1 MDIFKEFNI
10 KKTKQRQEVY
20 IFFKDNTIVYIN
32 DLINKLNIDKSTIY
46 RILNLFL
53 KHNIIEKKIDVNEN
67 TYYELHEFEHNH
79 YLKCLSCHKKIKIDN
94 SIIQKFEK
102 EINNDNF
109 NITTHNIEFRGIC
122 KSCKNKNSLV

>member
-67 TYYELHEFEHNH
+67 TYYELH
-79 YLKCLSCHKKIKIDN
+79 
-94 SIIQKFEK
+94 
-102 EINNDNF
+102 
-109 NITTHNIEFRGIC
+109 
-122 KSCKNKNSLV
+122 